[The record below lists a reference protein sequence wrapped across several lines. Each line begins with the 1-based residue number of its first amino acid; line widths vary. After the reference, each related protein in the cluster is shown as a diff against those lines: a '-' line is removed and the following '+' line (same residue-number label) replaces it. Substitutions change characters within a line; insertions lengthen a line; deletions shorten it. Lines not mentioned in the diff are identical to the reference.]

1 MLDTALRP
9 VKDRLLGPVARGPL
23 ASTSPGVISAIGLL
37 LTLGAALA
45 ASQRLAVPAV
55 LLWLAGRL
63 ADGLDGLVARS
74 SDRDSDLGGLTDIV
88 FDVIGYAA
96 IPIGVAFG
104 VDDRGAWI
112 ATAVLL
118 ATFYVNVTSW
128 AFLSAILEKRNLGAN
143 STGQPTSVSIPRG
156 LVEGTETIVAFAI
169 ALAFLDAA
177 TTVWWIMAVAVAIT
191 AAERIRWAIGTLR

>member
-1 MLDTALRP
+1 M
-9 VKDRLLGPVARGPL
+9 KDRLLGPVARGPL
-23 ASTSPGVISAIGLL
+23 ANMAPGWISLIGLF
-37 LTLGAALA
+37 LTLGAAFAASEQLA
-45 ASQRLAVPAV
+45 AAAVA
-55 LLWLAGRL
+55 LWLGGRL

-104 VDDRGAWI
+104 VDDRGVWI

-118 ATFYVNVTSW
+118 ATFYVNATSW
-128 AFLSAILEKRNLGAN
+128 AFLSAILEKRNLGAY
-143 STGQPTSVSIPRG
+143 STGQSTSVSIPRG
-156 LVEGTETIVAFAI
+156 LVEGTETIVLFTI

-191 AAERIRWAIGTLR
+191 AAERIRWAVGALR